1 MSKHILCS
9 VWMKVYSQRIR
20 MKWNFC
26 LSKRYRTVLLFF
38 ANHFGFWRCMLFLVF
53 TGVTQ
58 RDSIGDNLTYPWD
71 SMPFTDF
78 IVGISLL
85 AWLTRLWIWWLLP
98 VPHLPAFFTFLYHT
112 HYTLAMEGLV
122 KVLAGIHLLPNSV
135 FAVAI
140 TSILFSMVFKCFF
153 FFLMRLCLF
162 IWISGFFKM
171 CKADMWWYMINICGK
186 EYKQYKMTSQAQAY
200 PPSQA
205 HFPRAIISRG
215 VCALFPITVCG

>member
-98 VPHLPAFFTFLYHT
+98 VPHL
-112 HYTLAMEGLV
+112 
-122 KVLAGIHLLPNSV
+122 LPNSV

-140 TSILFSMVFKCFF
+140 KSEVSHLATLSKILIPRLFTLYHISLFCVFMALTIMWIHSQCVHWFSPSLHTMWLLDLSLLIKMWTPRGLLETKSLEI
-153 FFLMRLCLF
+153 FLC
-162 IWISGFFKM
+162 
-171 CKADMWWYMINICGK
+171 
-186 EYKQYKMTSQAQAY
+186 
-200 PPSQA
+200 
-205 HFPRAIISRG
+205 H
-215 VCALFPITVCG
+215 

>member
-1 MSKHILCS
+1 MRSFLHHLEAEMSFMIEFPLSTYWLMSRIIMCLGEMSKHILCS

-20 MKWNFC
+20 MKLNFC

-78 IVGISLL
+78 IVGISPL

-98 VPHLPAFFTFLYHT
+98 VPHLPACFHVSLPYSLHSS
-112 HYTLAMEGLV
+112 YGGL
-122 KVLAGIHLLPNSV
+122 G
-135 FAVAI
+135 
-140 TSILFSMVFKCFF
+140 
-153 FFLMRLCLF
+153 
-162 IWISGFFKM
+162 
-171 CKADMWWYMINICGK
+171 
-186 EYKQYKMTSQAQAY
+186 
-200 PPSQA
+200 
-205 HFPRAIISRG
+205 
-215 VCALFPITVCG
+215 

>member
-98 VPHLPAFFTFLYHT
+98 VPHLPAFFTFLHHT

-135 FAVAI
+135 FAAAI
-140 TSILFSMVFKCFF
+140 KSEVSHLATLSKILIPRLFTLYHISLFCVFMALTIMWIHSQCVHWFSPSLHTMWLLDLSLLIKMWTPRWLLETKSLEI
-153 FFLMRLCLF
+153 FLC
-162 IWISGFFKM
+162 
-171 CKADMWWYMINICGK
+171 
-186 EYKQYKMTSQAQAY
+186 
-200 PPSQA
+200 
-205 HFPRAIISRG
+205 H
-215 VCALFPITVCG
+215 